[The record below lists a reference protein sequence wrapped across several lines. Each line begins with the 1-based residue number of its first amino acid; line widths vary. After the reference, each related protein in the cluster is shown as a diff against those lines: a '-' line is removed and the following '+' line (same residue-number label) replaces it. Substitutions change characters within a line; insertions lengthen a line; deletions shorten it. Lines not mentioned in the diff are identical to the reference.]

1 MGENDRRFLFL
12 LLAYSLFISLI
23 EIIGVAAIMPFIAVA
38 TDFSLI
44 DKKKYFFFFYQR
56 FGFDKPID
64 FVVAFGLLLIL
75 FYILRSLLNGFYF
88 HLLARFSKG
97 RFYTIATKIYESY
110 LFRSYKDFINF
121 SRAELQKIIVTEAQN
136 MMGVLSSLLFMMSEI
151 FIVLLVYTILLTINW
166 KITLLITLFLLVN
179 FFILLRIVSKKIK
192 ESGKG
197 REASEREFFRHL
209 QNSFG
214 NIKMIKLVDVQ
225 EEYLR
230 RFRRTINRF
239 VGFQIRFETLREVPR
254 LYLEA
259 TGFII
264 VIVIILYF
272 LLNGGGEV
280 TVYLPLISV
289 FILSLYRLLPSFH
302 RIFGAYHQVLYHYRS
317 VEVIVQQILYP
328 KEAEGEDRI
337 NFNERIE
344 CRHIGF
350 SYTPDRQILK
360 DLNLMIKKRER
371 IGIVGESGS
380 GKSTLIDL
388 LIGLFRPTEGQIL
401 IDGVPLSPHNV
412 RDWRRKIGYIP
423 QQIELIDG
431 TVAQNVALSDRYN
444 PERVKTVLRQAQLF
458 EYLVAHH
465 QGIDTEVGDNGIR
478 LSGGQRQRIAIA
490 RALYRDP
497 DLLVLDEATSAL
509 DRGTEERI
517 MEDIYALEGKTI
529 VIVAHRIH
537 TLRRCQKIYEIVGG
551 QCRLLPTCGVH

>member
-1 MGENDRRFLFL
+1 MGVNDRRFLFL
-12 LLAYSLFISLI
+12 LLIYSLFISLI
-23 EIIGVAAIMPFIAVA
+23 EIVGVAAIMPFIAVA
-38 TDFSLI
+38 TDFSLVE
-44 DKKKYFFFFYQR
+44 KKNYFSFIYHAL
-56 FGFDKPID
+56 GFDKPID
-64 FVVAFGLLLIL
+64 FVLAFGLLLIL
-75 FYILRSLLNGFYF
+75 FYVLRSLLNGLYF

-110 LFRSYKDFINF
+110 LFRSYRDFISF
-121 SRAELQKIIVTEAQN
+121 SRAELQKVIVTEAQN
-136 MMGVLSSLLFMMSEI
+136 MMGVLSSILFMMSEI
-151 FIVLLVYTILLTINW
+151 FIVLLVYMILLTINW
-166 KITLLITLFLLVN
+166 KITLLITLFLSIN
-179 FFILLRIVSKKIK
+179 FFILLRVVSKKIK

-197 REASEREFFRHL
+197 REESEREFFHHL

-214 NIKMIKLVDVQ
+214 NIKMIKLADVH
-225 EEYLR
+225 EEYLG
-230 RFRRTINRF
+230 RFRTTIDRY

-264 VIVIILYF
+264 VITIILYF
-272 LLNGGGEV
+272 LLSQGKEV
-280 TVYLPLISV
+280 TAYLPLISV

-302 RIFGAYHQVLYHYRS
+302 RIFGAYHHVLYHYRS
-317 VEVIVQQILYP
+317 VEVISQQIFYP
-328 KEAEGEDRI
+328 REEGGEDRI
-337 NFNERIE
+337 EFKERIE

-350 SYTPDRQILK
+350 SYTPDRQILE
-360 DLNLMIKKRER
+360 DLNLTVSKGER

-380 GKSTLIDL
+380 GKSTLIDI
-388 LIGLFRPTEGQIL
+388 LIGLFRPTEGTVL
-401 IDGVPLSPHNV
+401 IDGVPLSPRNV

-431 TVAQNVALSDRYN
+431 TVAQNVALSDHYDRK
-444 PERVKTVLRQAQLF
+444 RVETVLRQAQLLD
-458 EYLVAHH
+458 YLIAHH

-497 DLLVLDEATSAL
+497 ELLVLDEATSAL

-529 VIVAHRIH
+529 VIVAHRIQ
-537 TLRRCQKIYEIVGG
+537 TLRRCGKIYEIIGG
-551 QCRLLPTCGVH
+551 RCRLLPTCDLK